1 MNPQRGP
8 EREHDVFVLS
18 LVGSAVV
25 LSGSL
30 AVGAF
35 AARISRVD
43 NDFAA
48 VMVITTA
55 VATALPLSVSMPQD
69 MSMLVR
75 RVRATRDRT
84 RDRRARLRRTRV
96 R

>member
-8 EREHDVFVLS
+8 GWGHDVFVLS

-30 AVGAF
+30 VVGAF
-35 AARISRVD
+35 AARISRMGSD
-43 NDFAA
+43 LAA
-48 VMVITTA
+48 IMVIATA
-55 VATALPLSVSMPQD
+55 VAATLPLSVAMPQA
-69 MSMLVR
+69 MTMLI
-75 RVRATRDRT
+75 
-84 RDRRARLRRTRV
+84 RRARQTWIQARARRGRLRRARV